1 MLFHISAQHDHSTC
15 TRVLHGPEAA
25 TSGQAWVEGNDAV
38 EVIGAWGHP
47 VSHRSFAV
55 LKADTFEDVASLLE
69 FHLAMG
75 PVEVLPV
82 SDNVQRRKDMGYW
95 GER

>member
-1 MLFHISAQHDHSTC
+1 
-15 TRVLHGPEAA
+15 VLHGPEAVR
-25 TSGQAWVEGNDAV
+25 SGQAWVEGNDSV
-38 EVIGAWGHP
+38 KVIGAWGYP

-55 LKADTFEDVASLLE
+55 VEADTFDDVASLFE

-82 SDNVQRRKDMGYW
+82 NDNVQRRKDLGYW
-95 GER
+95 GQR

>member
-1 MLFHISAQHDHSTC
+1 MIFHISAQHEHSTC
-15 TRVLHGPEAA
+15 NGPKAMKA
-25 TSGQAWVEGNDAV
+25 GQAWIEGNDSV
-38 EVIGAWGHP
+38 KIIGAWGYP

-55 LKADTFEDVASLLE
+55 VEADTLEDVASLFE

-82 SDNVQRRKDMGYW
+82 SDSVQRRKDMGYW
-95 GER
+95 GAR